1 MSRTVAAILAAV
13 LTAAAGLC
21 AGCPDGNDSPAGPD
35 VTHQVFRTP
44 VAVVSSDVMLL
55 TDAPPARVL
64 RIRLYSPAG
73 PAAPNDVAHPLVLVS
88 PDAGRSAHRYAWLG
102 KHLASQGYLC
112 VVIEHG
118 EVREGSSIRRQRAG
132 ELSFVLDRLSSR
144 DLPAMLKI
152 APDSDRVAVVG
163 HGAGAE
169 TALLAAGLSPDA
181 NEPAEMFVDRRV
193 DAVVALGPPTAGAGG
208 FSEESFASVA
218 GPTLLVDAKRQQDA
232 NVSSAAFEALPEGLA
247 FHLVVPAPGGGAF
260 LNPPGSQQQGRSP
273 IHLLW
278 VGQTVTAFLD
288 ASLRRDRE
296 ALRWLMDR
304 RIETFSR
311 GTCRLR
317 HR

>member
-1 MSRTVAAILAAV
+1 MKRIL
-13 LTAAAGLC
+13 LCMLAGLC
-21 AGCPDGNDSPAGPD
+21 GGCPDGGDPPAGPD
-35 VTHQVFRTP
+35 VTHQPFRAP

-55 TDAPPARVL
+55 TDTPPPRVV

-73 PAAPNDVAHPLVLVS
+73 PAAPNEVAHPLVLVS
-88 PDAGRSAHRYAWLG
+88 PDAGRSARQYAWLG

-118 EVREGSSIRRQRAG
+118 EVREGASARRQRAG

-144 DLPAMLKI
+144 DFPAMLKI

-169 TALLAAGLSPDA
+169 TALLAAGLAPDA
-181 NEPAEMFVDRRV
+181 NEPGEMLVDRRL
-193 DAVVALGPPTAGAGG
+193 DAVVALDPPPSGAGG
-208 FSEESFASVA
+208 FSEKSFASVS
-218 GPTLLVDAKRQQDA
+218 GPSLLIDAKRQQDA

-247 FHLVVPAPGGGAF
+247 FHLVVPAPGGDAF
-260 LNPPGSQQQGRSP
+260 LSPPGSQRQERSP

-288 ASLRRDRE
+288 ASLRQDRE

-311 GTCRLR
+311 GACRIR